1 MIVAYNQRQKY
12 ILAKDGQKINR
23 IFVLVVVSL

>member
-12 ILAKDGQKINR
+12 ILLKMDKKINR
-23 IFVLVVVSL
+23 IFVRVVVSP

>member
-12 ILAKDGQKINR
+12 ILAKDGQKDQSY
-23 IFVLVVVSL
+23 FVRVVVSP